1 MKFAQKAIS
10 AKAGIVAALLSLS
23 LIEAALAGTPSVEG
37 FRAWIASFRATAL
50 EKGIR
55 ASTYDNVAPR
65 LNPDFSL
72 PDLDIPSKKQPEQPE
87 FVRTPEQYLSE
98 KTLANLA
105 GQGRQLFA

>member
-1 MKFAQKAIS
+1 MSGCFKRRGSMARFPAGSSISVIKGASGGHPGEKLGAAYPKDSETMKFAQKAIS

-55 ASTYDNVAPR
+55 ASTYDNVAR
-65 LNPDFSL
+65 W
-72 PDLDIPSKKQPEQPE
+72 
-87 FVRTPEQYLSE
+87 
-98 KTLANLA
+98 A
-105 GQGRQLFA
+105 